1 MMRRSGRWRALV
13 RHEAGASV
21 VEFALVAPFL
31 TMLLVGIMTYG
42 GYFWTAH
49 SVQQLA
55 NDSARAAIAGLDA
68 EERQEIAEATLA
80 AGLAHHPFLDP
91 DRAGVTVMEAAE
103 GVAVSVTFDASE
115 SFIFLFDFIPMP
127 PPVIDRQAAVRLGGY

>member
-1 MMRRSGRWRALV
+1 M
-13 RHEAGASV
+13 
-21 VEFALVAPFL
+21 EFALIAPFL

-68 EERQEIAEATLA
+68 QERQEIAEATLA

-127 PPVIDRQAAVRLGGY
+127 PPIIDRQAAVRLGGY